1 MDTFNFKSSKMSKIV
16 GIDLGTTNS
25 VVAILEGSTPLVITN
40 AEGSRTTP
48 SIVAHS
54 IYGDTL
60 VGQLAKRQSII
71 NPENTFYSVKR
82 FMGCKFSEVKNE
94 ISQVAYQVKSDE
106 NDKVKIYSPLL
117 DKSFSPEE
125 ISALILKKLATDA
138 SAFLKEKVT
147 QAVITVPAYYG
158 DNPRTAVKDA
168 GAIAGLDVLRIINEP
183 TAAALAYGVDK
194 KKNET
199 ILIFDLGGGTF
210 DVSILEVGEEVFEVL
225 ATSGDTHLGGDDF
238 DAVIVNHILESF
250 KLKEGVDLR
259 KDKQALQRI
268 IEASEKAKIELSNLK
283 STQISLPFIC
293 IDGATPKS
301 IELQLDRSKFEELS
315 LHLLTRCKEPIEK
328 ALRDAKI
335 DKKKLDEIILVGG
348 STRIPA
354 VKNFLADFLNKP
366 LNQSVNPDEV
376 VAMGA
381 AIQAGVLA
389 GEITDLIL
397 LDVTPLSLGIETL
410 GGVMTTLIP
419 RNSSVPAKQSEI
431 FSTAQDSQSSV
442 DVHIL
447 QGERPFA
454 KDNRSLGIFKLDGIP
469 AAPKGIPRINVTFQ
483 LDVDGILSVSARE
496 EESGKEQSIRIEGSS
511 NLNRD
516 EVFEMIKEA
525 EQNSKADLSKKFL
538 TSFMYELDNVLFKY
552 EIASEKIKEIFP
564 SASYE
569 TTLLMENTLNLIKK
583 SFLKNEISLLKSV
596 LIPNLRTA
604 QYGILFEFFDSLLSK

>member
-410 GGVMTTLIP
+410 GGVMTTVIP

>member
-82 FMGCKFSEVKNE
+82 FMGCKFSEVKTE

-410 GGVMTTLIP
+410 GGVMTTVIP